1 MAKILTDSWQIAEN
15 LTDYWHLPLVLLS
28 TDKGPDCPL
37 FSPNPVFKALN
48 SIVPLFSSANV
59 IKCALLG
66 VILVARRLTLK
77 NAKCVKFNISLPP
90 PSGSKKALNESLVF
104 DWRGEIW
111 VARVSGGGN
120 WKGMGIRNRVRT
132 FEACTSW
139 NGLYFEK
146 SLKCNA
152 LARFYR
158 LKGETLFSH
167 QQLLWMRHIF
177 TILHVSITLQV
188 EENQLAGKK
197 YRVLFISKLNL
208 TGSWNNA
215 SFLINQVKSTL

>member
-1 MAKILTDSWQIAEN
+1 MA
-15 LTDYWHLPLVLLS
+15 S
-28 TDKGPDCPL
+28 TPGFEPGP
-37 FSPNPVFKALN
+37 
-48 SIVPLFSSANV
+48 
-59 IKCALLG
+59 LLG
-66 VILVARRLTLK
+66 GECSHHCAIPYSPWWWWWWWWQWRWQCLSFI
-77 NAKCVKFNISLPP
+77 AKCVKFNISLPP

-111 VARVSGGGN
+111 VARVSEGGN

-152 LARFYR
+152 LARFSR

-177 TILHVSITLQV
+177 TT
-188 EENQLAGKK
+188 
-197 YRVLFISKLNL
+197 RLNY
-208 TGSWNNA
+208 A
-215 SFLINQVKSTL
+215 SSGRKSACR

>member
-1 MAKILTDSWQIAEN
+1 MGLTDNWQMAKILTDSWQIAEN

-37 FSPNPVFKALN
+37 FSPNLVFKALS
-48 SIVPLFSSANV
+48 SIVPLFSSDNV

-66 VILVARRLTLK
+66 VILAARRLTLK
-77 NAKCVKFNISLPP
+77 NAECVKFNVSLPP

-177 TILHVSITLQV
+177 TT
-188 EENQLAGKK
+188 
-197 YRVLFISKLNL
+197 RLNY
-208 TGSWNNA
+208 A
-215 SFLINQVKSTL
+215 SSGRKSACR

>member
-37 FSPNPVFKALN
+37 FSPNPVFKALS
-48 SIVPLFSSANV
+48 SIVPLFSSDNV

-66 VILVARRLTLK
+66 VILAARRLTLK

-111 VARVSGGGN
+111 VARVSGGG
-120 WKGMGIRNRVRT
+120 GG
-132 FEACTSW
+132 
-139 NGLYFEK
+139 
-146 SLKCNA
+146 
-152 LARFYR
+152 
-158 LKGETLFSH
+158 GETGREWAFVIGSERSKPVRLG
-167 QQLLWMRHIF
+167 
-177 TILHVSITLQV
+177 TAYILR
-188 EENQLAGKK
+188 K
-197 YRVLFISKLNL
+197 VLSAMPWQGFPD
-208 TGSWNNA
+208 
-215 SFLINQVKSTL
+215 